1 MNGVGPVVSV
11 RPDPTVETL
20 GSYPFVITRIPYNSN
35 VSRETQRPGSI
46 DPGRFLLVACGFA
59 GLRIGDM
66 NQQRLHIEPGQQLG
80 QQISQLLI

>member
-1 MNGVGPVVSV
+1 MGTVGSV

-46 DPGRFLLVACGFA
+46 DPGRFLSLECGFS
-59 GLRIGDM
+59 GLGIGDM
-66 NQQRLHIEPGQQLG
+66 DQQRLHIEPRQQLG